1 MTTTSYLLREDAE
14 RLEAARAAAEAD
26 GISLAQFIREG
37 IEMRLAG
44 RNVPSSAAYEAALRE
59 LAATASKLARGFVLV
74 PPAEAADSPWSDL
87 MNGRE
92 SA

>member
-1 MTTTSYLLREDAE
+1 MTTTSYLLRLEAE
-14 RLEAARAAAEAD
+14 RLEAAKTAAAAS

-37 IEMRLAG
+37 IEMRLESGTVA
-44 RNVPSSAAYEAALRE
+44 SSAACEAALRE

-74 PPAEAADSPWSDL
+74 PPAEAGDSPWSDL